1 MFTMTAAIYLAVAFA
16 LGLGAVLLR
25 LPPLVG
31 FLAAGFA
38 LGASGIDDLPL
49 VEEAADL
56 GVTLLL
62 FGIGLKLDVRTLL
75 RKEIWLTNGTHML
88 VSTALGIG
96 FLALLAPLGIGMLS
110 GTDLG
115 TWALIGFGLSFSST
129 VFVVK
134 VLDDRSDV
142 TATYGRIAVGVL
154 VMQDIAAVVFL
165 TIAKGEVPSPWAF
178 GLVALIPAAWVFRRI
193 WDRIESPDLQVLYGI
208 VLALVPGYALFE
220 AVGLKG
226 DLGALIVGT
235 LLASHAGASDLSHR
249 LLSVKE
255 LLLVAFFLNIGL
267 SGVPTLEHL
276 AMAAIL
282 LVLLPIQTLLYV
294 GLLWAMGLRHR
305 TSWLTSLVMA
315 NYSEFGLIVAVTGT
329 SIGLITDDWVT
340 VLALAVAISFVLSA
354 VLNARGVRIA
364 ERLAARMPAQDPARM
379 HPEDRPIDIGHAE
392 ALVLGMGRVGRAAYA
407 RLRDVHGVA
416 VLGIEHDATRVETL
430 RAKGAEVLQA
440 DATDSDFWNRVNSS
454 HQVQIAILAM
464 PFHTSNLD
472 ALEMLRTNGFTGTV
486 AAVAQ
491 NDHDVAELAEHGANA
506 VFHLYGSAG
515 TALADQTIESLD
527 GEPNI

>member
-1 MFTMTAAIYLAVAFA
+1 MKCSRLCRRIEFA
-16 LGLGAVLLR
+16 SRSRRPPRSISASPSCSASAPCCFDC
-25 LPPLVG
+25 PPLVG

-49 VEEAADL
+49 VDEAADL

-62 FGIGLKLDVRTLL
+62 FGIGLKLDVRTLI

-96 FLALLAPLGIGMLS
+96 FLAVLAPLGIGMLPDS
-110 GTDLG
+110 DPG
-115 TWALIGFGLSFSST
+115 TWAMIGFGLSFSST

-142 TATYGRIAVGVL
+142 TATYGRIAIGVL

-165 TIAKGEVPSPWAF
+165 TIAKGEIPSPWALA
-178 GLVALIPAAWVFRRI
+178 LVALIPAAWVFRRI
-193 WDRIESPDLQVLYGI
+193 WDTIESPDLQVLYGV

-220 AVGLKG
+220 SVGLKG
-226 DLGALIVGT
+226 DLGALIIGA
-235 LLASHAGASDLSHR
+235 LLASHSGASALSHR

-255 LLLVAFFLNIGL
+255 LLLVAFFLSIGL
-267 SGVPTLEHL
+267 SGVPTAEHL
-276 AMAAIL
+276 LVAAFL
-282 LVLLPIQTLLYV
+282 LLLLPLQTVMYV
-294 GLLWAMGLRHR
+294 GLLWAMGMRHR

-329 SIGLITDDWVT
+329 SVGLITGHWVT
-340 VLALAVAISFVLSA
+340 VMALAVAVSFVLSS
-354 VLNARGVRIA
+354 VLNARGVRLA
-364 ERLAARMPAQDPARM
+364 ERLSARMPAQDPDRM
-379 HPEDRPIDIGHAE
+379 HPEDRPIDIGHAR
-392 ALVLGMGRVGRAAYA
+392 ALVLGMGRVGK
-407 RLRDVHGVA
+407 LREK
-416 VLGIEHDATRVETL
+416 GI
-430 RAKGAEVLQA
+430 EVLQA
-440 DATDSDFWNRVNSS
+440 DATDSDFWNRVSRS
-454 HQVQIAILAM
+454 DEVEIAILAM

-472 ALEMLRTNGFTGTV
+472 ALEMLRESGFSGTV

-491 NDHDVAELAEHGANA
+491 NDHDVDELAEHGAHA

-515 TALADQTIESLD
+515 TALADQTIESRE
-527 GEPNI
+527 G